1 MSEATTSTDL
11 YRRITVTVAQVVCVV
26 GSMIGAGVFGGPTV
40 PEAAGGALAA
50 DATYIAPAGPAFAIW
65 SVIYVGLAAYT
76 IWQWFPAQA
85 TSARHRAT
93 GWLAAAT
100 MVLNAAWLL
109 TIRAGWLW
117 VSVVVIVALVLSL
130 GVLLGRLTTHPAD
143 STADRVIT
151 DGTFGLYLGW
161 VSVATCA
168 NIAATLVDAGVE
180 PGKPAVEIITI
191 VVLAVVAGLGVL
203 YARALG
209 GRIAV
214 AGAMAWGLG
223 WIAYGRWAT
232 EPQSIA
238 VAIAAA
244 IVAVAV
250 VAVALR
256 RRAVT
261 A

>member
-1 MSEATTSTDL
+1 MKDETRPADL
-11 YRRITVTVAQVVCVV
+11 YRRITVTIAQVVCLV
-26 GSMIGAGVFGGPTV
+26 GSTIGAGVFGGPTV

-76 IWQWFPAQA
+76 IWQWLPAQA

-93 GWLAAAT
+93 GWLAAGT

-130 GVLLGRLTTHPAD
+130 GVLLGRLTAHPAN
-143 STADRVIT
+143 STVDRIIT

-180 PGKPAVEIITI
+180 PGRPAVEIITI
-191 VVLAVVAGLGVL
+191 LVLAVVAGLGFL

-214 AGAMAWGLG
+214 AGAMAWGLA

-238 VAIAAA
+238 VALGAA

-250 VAVALR
+250 IGAALR
-256 RRAVT
+256 QRLVAD
-261 A
+261 